1 LSALSCSQYCRI
13 ESLSSQKTYYLA
25 KQKQHKDGVDKMRTI
40 EWKDGTVV
48 IIDQTKLPNEEVWVN
63 MKNSDD
69 VASAITEMKLRGAPL
84 IGVAAA
90 YGLAL
95 TAFHSKAKNRET
107 LMKELEASAADLRKT
122 RPTAVNLFWA
132 IDRVMKK
139 AQETTGDKEA
149 LAEAVVAEAQ
159 KMADEDVEVNRR
171 MGKHGAT
178 LIEDGDTV
186 LTHCNAGSLATVDY
200 GTALG
205 VVRAAIEEGK
215 NVKVISCETR
225 PKLQGARLTCYELMR
240 DNIPVTLI
248 TDTMVGYVM
257 SKGLVDKVVVGADR
271 IVKDAVLNKIGT
283 YNVAVLASE
292 HGIPFYVAAPMSTMD
307 QSRTAEEAVIEE
319 RSPTEVTNVR
329 SERIAPE
336 GIKVLNPA
344 FDITP
349 LVYVDAVITEEGI
362 LVPDVSLKPKPKK

>member
-1 LSALSCSQYCRI
+1 
-13 ESLSSQKTYYLA
+13 
-25 KQKQHKDGVDKMRTI
+25 MRTI
-40 EWKDGTVV
+40 EWKDGVVV
-48 IIDQTKLPNEEVWVN
+48 IVDQTKLPNEVVWVE

-69 VASAITEMKLRGAPL
+69 VASAIKEMKLRGAPL

-95 TAFHSKAKNRET
+95 TAFHSKAEKRED
-107 LMKELEASAADLRKT
+107 LMKELMLSAEVLRKT

-132 IDRVMKK
+132 IDRVMKM
-139 AQETTGDKEA
+139 AQETLGTKEA

-159 KMADEDVEVNRR
+159 RMADEDVMVNRK
-171 MGKHGAT
+171 MGRYGSQ
-178 LIEDGDTV
+178 LIEDGDVV

-215 NVKVISCETR
+215 NVKVIACETR
-225 PKLQGARLTCYELMR
+225 PRLQGARLTCFELMR
-240 DNIPVTLI
+240 DGIPVTLI

-271 IVKDAVLNKIGT
+271 IVRDAVLNKIGT
-283 YNVAVLASE
+283 YNVAVLASK
-292 HGIPFYVAAPMSTMD
+292 HGIPFYVAAPTSTMD
-307 QSRTAEEAVIEE
+307 QSRTSEEAVIEE
-319 RSPTEVTNVR
+319 RSPNEVTNVR

-336 GIKVLNPA
+336 GVKVLNPA

-349 LVYVDAVITEEGI
+349 LEYVDAVITEEGI
-362 LVPDVSLKPKPKK
+362 LIPEVHLKPKTKE

>member
-1 LSALSCSQYCRI
+1 
-13 ESLSSQKTYYLA
+13 
-25 KQKQHKDGVDKMRTI
+25 VRTI
-40 EWKDGTVV
+40 EWQDGAVV
-48 IIDQTKLPNEEVWVN
+48 IVDQTKLPNEVVWVK
-63 MKNSDD
+63 MTDYKAM
-69 VASAITEMKLRGAPL
+69 ASAIKEMKLRGAPL

-95 TAFHSKAKNRET
+95 SAFHSKAKTRDE
-107 LMKELEASAADLRKT
+107 LLKELEESAAVLRKT

-132 IDRVMKK
+132 INRIMKM
-139 AQETTGDKEA
+139 ARETAGTKEA

-159 KMADEDVEVNRR
+159 RMAHEDVEINRR
-171 MGKHGAT
+171 MGKHGAE
-178 LIEDGDTV
+178 LIEDGDVV

-205 VVRAAIEEGK
+205 VIRAAIEAGK
-215 NVKVISCETR
+215 DVKVIACETR
-225 PKLQGARLTCYELMR
+225 PRLQGARLTCYELMR

-271 IVKDAVLNKIGT
+271 IVRDAVLNKIGT
-283 YNVAVLASE
+283 YNVAVLAFE

-307 QSRTAEEAVIEE
+307 QSRTSEDAVIEE
-319 RSPTEVTNVR
+319 RSPHEVTNIG

-336 GIKVLNPA
+336 GVKVLNPA

-349 LVYVDAVITEEGI
+349 LEYVDAVITEEGI
-362 LVPDVSLKPKPKK
+362 LIPEVHLKPKRGLKQTFPC

>member
-1 LSALSCSQYCRI
+1 
-13 ESLSSQKTYYLA
+13 
-25 KQKQHKDGVDKMRTI
+25 MRTI

-48 IIDQTKLPNEEVWVN
+48 IVDQTKLPNEEVWVK
-63 MKNSDD
+63 MTNSDEM
-69 VASAITEMKLRGAPL
+69 ASAITEMKLRGAPL

-95 TAFHSKAKNRET
+95 TAFHSKAENREN
-107 LMKELEASAADLRKT
+107 LMKELEASAEVLRKT

-132 IDRVMKK
+132 LDRVMKK
-139 AQETTGDKEA
+139 AQETLGTKEA

-159 KMADEDVEVNRR
+159 RMADEDVEVNRK
-171 MGKHGAT
+171 MGKNGAE
-178 LIEDGDTV
+178 LIKDGDVV

-271 IVKDAVLNKIGT
+271 VVKDAVLNKIGT

-307 QSRTAEEAVIEE
+307 MSRTSEDAVIEE

-336 GIKVLNPA
+336 GVKVLNPA

-349 LVYVDAVITEEGI
+349 LVYVDGIITEEGI
-362 LVPDVSLKPKPKK
+362 LVPELLLNPKPKK